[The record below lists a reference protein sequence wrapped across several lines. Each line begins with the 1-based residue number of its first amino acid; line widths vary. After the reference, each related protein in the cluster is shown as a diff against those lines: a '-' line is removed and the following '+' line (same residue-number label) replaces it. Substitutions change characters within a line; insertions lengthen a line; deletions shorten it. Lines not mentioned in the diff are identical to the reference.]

1 MDKIDDIEVLKTDNI
16 IIHSD
21 DIETAIYDACQALGI
36 EDLKSEGQRPWKA
49 VLALVGKRLF
59 PDNKT
64 LKQHNNIYNN
74 GYINTTYNAYNYEL
88 LDYICDYYINI
99 LSNKYNKLVSTVAYS
114 LLINVPTNSIDVWKD
129 TELSSPTFKIWKKL
143 QDARQECLKDKCY
156 DNNNVVG
163 TITLGNN
170 EYGWNSPYVA
180 PSKREKVVQI
190 EQLPDVKPLELSDN
204 STQ

>member
-1 MDKIDDIEVLKTDNI
+1 MNNIDDIEIVNNDNL
-16 IIHSD
+16 IIHSN
-21 DIETAIYDACQALGI
+21 DIEEAIYDACIALDI
-36 EDLKSEGQRPWKA
+36 SDLKNEGQRPWKA

-59 PDNKT
+59 PDRRE
-64 LKQHNNIYNN
+64 LKQHDNIYNN

-88 LDYICDYYINI
+88 LDYICDYYINV

-114 LLINVPTNSIDVWKD
+114 LLINVPTNTIDVWKD
-129 TELSSPTFKIWKKL
+129 TELNSPTFKIWQKL
-143 QDARQECLKDKCY
+143 HVARQECLKDKCY

-180 PSKREKVVQI
+180 PSKREKVVSI
-190 EQLPDVKPLELSDN
+190 GQLEDVKPLEIESKE
-204 STQ
+204 